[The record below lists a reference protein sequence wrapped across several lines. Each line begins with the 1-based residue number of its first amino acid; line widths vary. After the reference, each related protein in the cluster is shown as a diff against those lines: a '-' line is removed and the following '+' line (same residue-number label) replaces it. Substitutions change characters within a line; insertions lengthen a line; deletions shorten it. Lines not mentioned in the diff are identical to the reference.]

1 MNMKSF
7 LSYLEEKKIR
17 FYRGDNEGSPEAAAE
32 KVRHREGRGKA
43 YFTPTSLTA
52 RDYASGFGT
61 GVIGDEVGEITVGSV
76 GAGTRKLSKV
86 KTDVVNV
93 RNLGTVSHKD
103 FAGLERRM
111 KEKHGPGFFLKPK
124 HISSL
129 PSFVSARKRE
139 P

>member
-1 MNMKSF
+1 MKSF

-32 KVRHREGRGKA
+32 KVKRREERGTG
-43 YFTPTSLTA
+43 YYTPTSLKA

-61 GVIGDEVGEITVGSV
+61 EVVGDEVGEITVGSA

-124 HISSL
+124 HITSL
-129 PSFVSARKRE
+129 PSFVRARKRE